1 MQSSLV
7 FVKQVNIAPLC
18 LIYLTT
24 SASWGA
30 RISLR
35 NFEPVALGIPST
47 QKHSLQ
53 ENGTPKRGAFSGEYF
68 SCKIFPLKILSTFR
82 ASFIDM
88 SINNTKFFRIK
99 NSFYPHYLER
109 FFEASLYNTI
119 YQRLYFIYSIYVN
132 IHQF

>member
-18 LIYLTT
+18 LMYLTT

-30 RISLR
+30 RKSLR

-68 SCKIFPLKILSTFR
+68 SCKILPLKSLSTFR
-82 ASFIDM
+82 ASFIQ
-88 SINNTKFFRIK
+88 IKYLTFKVNLEILKQTK
-99 NSFYPHYLER
+99 
-109 FFEASLYNTI
+109 
-119 YQRLYFIYSIYVN
+119 
-132 IHQF
+132 